1 VKFERR
7 AKQAVEVNLT
17 PLIDVVFLLLI
28 FFMVSTS
35 FTKQSELTLAL
46 PTASGDSREI
56 VPDLIELVV
65 TKEGAYRVNGLPIM
79 GTQVSALKDA
89 IYRLS
94 KGDTTLPMAIVAD
107 AQATHQSVVTA
118 MDAAGQLG
126 FSRLSI
132 ATLNPADE
140 SP

>member
-1 VKFERR
+1 MKFERR
-7 AKQAVEVNLT
+7 AKPAVEVNLT

-46 PTASGDSREI
+46 PTASGESREI
-56 VPDLIELVV
+56 IPDLIELVV
-65 TKEGAYRVNGLPIM
+65 TREGAYRVNGLPLS
-79 GTQVSALKDA
+79 GTRVNTIKDA
-89 IYRLS
+89 LYQLS
-94 KGDTTLPMAIVAD
+94 KGDTTLPLAIVAD
-107 AQATHQSVVTA
+107 AQASHQSVVTA

-132 ATLNPADE
+132 ATLNPQPE
-140 SP
+140 EN